1 MQKPYGTGQ
10 SIQFLYKQQANLSCS
25 TGWGAIEKS
34 VFTEE
39 YEVLLRQLREVRR
52 AANLTQQEVAERLHH
67 HQAFVSR
74 SETGER
80 RLDVIELRAL
90 CRALG
95 IPFRDFIDR
104 MEAALEQLESR
115 SA

>member
-1 MQKPYGTGQ
+1 MGTG
-10 SIQFLYKQQANLSCS
+10 SLYVFCISNKHFYPASA
-25 TGWGAIEKS
+25 GWGAIEKS
-34 VFTEE
+34 VFTAE
-39 YEVLLRQLREVRR
+39 YEVLLRQLREARR

-104 MEAALEQLESR
+104 MEAALEQLESQ
-115 SA
+115 SS